1 MNLFRNLKQRYM
13 DLKIQAKITI
23 VLLVT
28 VLIPSLFT
36 IFLFYNR
43 LFDMIAA
50 DTIRDEQEAAATMV
64 PEIDAILEEVM
75 KVSSDLTQLSLY
87 QTIFFNPVN
96 EPVSAITAGRE
107 GDSFAGAVESLMA
120 GTPVQNVRIY
130 LDIPEEDLQ
139 GEESPA
145 LEYFGTVRDR
155 RSYWRGVFAGSGTRS
170 LFCPPFYLGNHE
182 RENLGD
188 EAYIR
193 ATTIY
198 YKGEAVPAYIAC
210 YYSSEVFREILTKN
224 LSLREGVSYIINE
237 RDSIVASS
245 DEAQT
250 GIYRLSYSNIEDSYM
265 SSKSFVPRTI
275 LGKEVYA
282 GYYSINAPRSFLTTV
297 LPHEPMIRQ
306 AYKNILELV
315 LAYLALMAL
324 AFGIA
329 TVLSRSI
336 TSRISSVSERMSA
349 VREGPPSPIT
359 EPSAH
364 DEIGDLITTYNYM
377 TEKMN
382 RLLEKQAKDAED
394 LRIAEFN
401 SLQAQINPHFL
412 YNTMDMINWMA
423 VQGRTEEI
431 SSAVQKLSRFY
442 RLTLSRKSTMGT
454 IAEEAEHVEIYVELQ
469 NMRYHDNISFIS
481 DIPDELNEYAIP
493 RLTLQPVIEN
503 AIQHGILE
511 KESREGTIVLTG
523 WIEESDIVLLVSDD
537 GVGIPPEILSKILS
551 GSGKS
556 TSGGNNIAV
565 YNTHRRLQLLYGPK
579 YGLHYTS
586 TPGEG
591 TEVEIRIPLSQT

>member
-87 QTIFFNPVN
+87 QRIFFNPVN
-96 EPVSAITAGRE
+96 EPVSAIAAGRE
-107 GDSFAGAVESLMA
+107 GDSFAGAVESLLS
-120 GTPVQNVRIY
+120 GTVVQNVRIY
-130 LDIPEEDLQ
+130 LGIPEEDLQ

-145 LEYFGTVRDR
+145 LEYFGTVKDR

-193 ATTIY
+193 STTIY

-210 YYSSEVFREILTKN
+210 YYSSEVFREILTRD

-282 GYYSINAPRSFLTTV
+282 GYYSINEPRWFLTTV

-359 EPSAH
+359 EPSAR
-364 DEIGDLITTYNYM
+364 DEVGDLIRTYNYM
-377 TEKMN
+377 TEQMN
-382 RLLEKQAKDAED
+382 QLLEKQAKDAED

-442 RLTLSRKSTMGT
+442 RLTLSRKSTIGT

-469 NMRYHDNISFIS
+469 NMRYHDNISFIL

-523 WIEESDIVLLVSDD
+523 WIEDSDIVLLVSDD
-537 GVGIPPEILSKILS
+537 GVGIPPEILSKILT

-556 TSGGNNIAV
+556 TSGGTNIAV
-565 YNTHRRLQLLYGPK
+565 YNTHRRLQMLYGPE
-579 YGLHYTS
+579 YGLRYTS
-586 TPGEG
+586 SPGEG
-591 TEVEIRIPLSQT
+591 TEVEIRIPASE

>member
-43 LFDMIAA
+43 LFDMIAG

-96 EPVSAITAGRE
+96 EPVSAIAAGRE
-107 GDSFAGAVESLMA
+107 GDSFAGAVESLIS
-120 GTPVQNVRIY
+120 GTVVQNVRIY
-130 LDIPEEDLQ
+130 LDIPEEDIQ
-139 GEESPA
+139 GEDCSA

-193 ATTIY
+193 STTIY

-282 GYYSINAPRSFLTTV
+282 GYYSINEPRWFLTTV

-306 AYKNILELV
+306 AYKSILELV

-336 TSRISSVSERMSA
+336 TSRISSLSERMSA
-349 VREGPPSPIT
+349 VREGPPTPIT

-523 WIEESDIVLLVSDD
+523 WIEDSDIVLLVSDD

-556 TSGGNNIAV
+556 SSGGNNIAV
-565 YNTHRRLQLLYGPK
+565 YNTHRRLQLLYGSK

-586 TPGEG
+586 TPGQG

>member
-1 MNLFRNLKQRYM
+1 M
-13 DLKIQAKITI
+13 DLKLQAKITV

-64 PEIDAILEEVM
+64 PQIDSILEEVM
-75 KVSSDLTQLSLY
+75 KVSSDMTQLSLY

-96 EPVSAITAGRE
+96 EPISAIAAGRE
-107 GDSFAGAVESLMA
+107 GDSFAAAVESLMA

-145 LEYFGTVRDR
+145 LKYFGTVRER
-155 RSYWRGVFAGSGTRS
+155 RSYWRGVFAGTGARS

-193 ATTIY
+193 STTIY

-210 YYSSEVFREILTKN
+210 YYSSEVFREILTRD
-224 LSLREGVSYIINE
+224 LPLREGVSYIINE

-282 GYYSINAPRSFLTTV
+282 GYYSINEPRWFLTTV
-297 LPHEPMIRQ
+297 LPQEPMIRQ

-324 AFGIA
+324 AFSVA

-359 EPSAH
+359 EPSAR
-364 DEIGDLITTYNYM
+364 DEVGDLIRTYNYM
-377 TEKMN
+377 TEQMN
-382 RLLEKQAKDAED
+382 QLLEKQAKDAED

-442 RLTLSRKSTMGT
+442 RLTLSRKSTIGT

-523 WIEESDIVLLVSDD
+523 WIEDSDIVLLVSDD

-556 TSGGNNIAV
+556 TSGGTNIAV
-565 YNTHRRLQLLYGPK
+565 YNTHRRLQMLYGPE
-579 YGLHYTS
+579 YGLRYTS
-586 TPGEG
+586 SPGEG
-591 TEVEIRIPLSQT
+591 TEVEIRIPASE